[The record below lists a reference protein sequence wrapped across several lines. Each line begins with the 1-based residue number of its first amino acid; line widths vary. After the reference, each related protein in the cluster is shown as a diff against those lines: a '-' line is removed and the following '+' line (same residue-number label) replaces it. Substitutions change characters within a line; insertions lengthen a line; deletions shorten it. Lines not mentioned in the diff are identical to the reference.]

1 MNYKKLLIAS
11 FVVMAALSSQVYAK
25 ELQAQVQKNTANAA
39 KPAASSVKTGSQA
52 YPEIARLIEYNHCA
66 EADAKIKELHPGQ
79 SATIVVNCFKS
90 SFHG

>member
-52 YPEIARLIEYNHCA
+52 YPRNC
-66 EADAKIKELHPGQ
+66 KID
-79 SATIVVNCFKS
+79 
-90 SFHG
+90 